1 MSSFCI
7 KGSKVPPVICPI
19 SAPTVS
25 SELVQVVTNVTCAC
39 TRWRDTGSQTRAC
52 GEQRLVLC
60 CLVLLWHYLLR
71 LGPSL
76 NLELT
81 DLADLLASVFPGSSC
96 PYLPLLVLQAHTA
109 TPGLLTWVQPGSGHC
124 DHTACTLPTGPSPN
138 LSLSSP
144 LTHSPSYSS
153 FSSHLLMAT
162 QPFPFHS
169 YRNTT
174 VNTGMWVVNW
184 SVISFASYL

>member
-25 SELVQVVTNVTCAC
+25 SELVQVVANVTCAC
-39 TRWRDTGSQTRAC
+39 TRWRDTAPKHG
-52 GEQRLVLC
+52 LVESRGWCYVVLYC
-60 CLVLLWHYLLR
+60 CRHYLLR

-76 NLELT
+76 NLELP
-81 DLADLLASVFPGSSC
+81 DLADLLASASPGSSC

-138 LSLSSP
+138 LSLSLPSPLSLSSP

-162 QPFPFHS
+162 
-169 YRNTT
+169 
-174 VNTGMWVVNW
+174 
-184 SVISFASYL
+184 